1 MADLTLHT
9 LMPEH
14 PTHTDSASTQV
25 KRSPQGFL
33 NRANATGRV
42 VLHHVV
48 KHTGVGIVCS
58 VAYFDP

>member
-1 MADLTLHT
+1 MSDLTLYT

-14 PTHTDSASTQV
+14 PTDGASAQH
-25 KRSPQGFL
+25 RSAPQAFL
-33 NRANATGRV
+33 GRAKAAGGL

-48 KHTGVGIVCS
+48 NHTGVGIVCS